1 MGLNLIMYIIFI
13 VIIICIIEIIM
24 SVNHKDII
32 YWLFILVI
40 FITSP
45 EVKKDMQG
53 FVDTLVFGVVITTIC
68 SSIPPL
74 VSWFQTL
81 LDMNDYQS
89 RVSDLEYKIDL
100 LTERMNALDSSKKDS

>member
-1 MGLNLIMYIIFI
+1 MFI
-13 VIIICIIEIIM
+13 TL
-24 SVNHKDII
+24 KDIV

-40 FITSP
+40 FITPS
-45 EVKKDMQG
+45 EIKEGMTR
-53 FVDTLVFGVVITTIC
+53 FIDTLVFGVVITTIC
-68 SSIPPL
+68 SSIPSL

-100 LTERMNALDSSKKDS
+100 LTERMNSVERSKKDS

>member
-1 MGLNLIMYIIFI
+1 M
-13 VIIICIIEIIM
+13 
-24 SVNHKDII
+24 
-32 YWLFILVI
+32 
-40 FITSP
+40 FITVKDVAYWCFFFVILITPS
-45 EVKKDMQG
+45 EVKEGMQR

-68 SSIPPL
+68 SSIPSL

-100 LTERMNALDSSKKDS
+100 LQERVNTLEHSKRDS

>member
-1 MGLNLIMYIIFI
+1 MFI
-13 VIIICIIEIIM
+13 TL
-24 SVNHKDII
+24 KDLT
-32 YWLFILVI
+32 YWLFILII
-40 FITSP
+40 FITPS
-45 EVKKDMQG
+45 EVKEGMQR

-68 SSIPPL
+68 SSIPSL

-100 LTERMNALDSSKKDS
+100 LTDRLNSVERSKKDS

>member
-1 MGLNLIMYIIFI
+1 MFI
-13 VIIICIIEIIM
+13 TL
-24 SVNHKDII
+24 KDIA

-40 FITSP
+40 FITPS
-45 EVKKDMQG
+45 EIKEGMTR
-53 FVDTLVFGVVITTIC
+53 FIDTLVFGVVITTIC
-68 SSIPPL
+68 SSIPSL

-100 LTERMNALDSSKKDS
+100 LTERMNSVERSKKDS

>member
-1 MGLNLIMYIIFI
+1 MFI
-13 VIIICIIEIIM
+13 TL
-24 SVNHKDII
+24 KDLA
-32 YWLFILVI
+32 YWLFILMI
-40 FITSP
+40 FITPS
-45 EVKKDMQG
+45 EVKEGMQR

-68 SSIPPL
+68 SSIPSL

-100 LTERMNALDSSKKDS
+100 LTERMISLELSKKDS

>member
-1 MGLNLIMYIIFI
+1 MFI
-13 VIIICIIEIIM
+13 TL
-24 SVNHKDII
+24 KDLA

-40 FITSP
+40 FITPS
-45 EVKKDMQG
+45 EVKEGVQR

-68 SSIPPL
+68 SSIPSL

-100 LTERMNALDSSKKDS
+100 LTERMNSIERSKKDS

>member
-1 MGLNLIMYIIFI
+1 MFI
-13 VIIICIIEIIM
+13 TL
-24 SVNHKDII
+24 KDLA

-40 FITSP
+40 FITPS
-45 EVKKDMQG
+45 EIKEGMQR

-68 SSIPPL
+68 SSIPSL

-100 LTERMNALDSSKKDS
+100 LTERMNSVERSKKDS

>member
-1 MGLNLIMYIIFI
+1 MFI
-13 VIIICIIEIIM
+13 TL
-24 SVNHKDII
+24 KDIA
-32 YWLFILVI
+32 YWCFFFMI
-40 FITSP
+40 FITPS
-45 EVKKDMQG
+45 EFKESMTR

-68 SSIPPL
+68 SSIPSL

-100 LTERMNALDSSKKDS
+100 LQERVNTLERSKKDS

>member
-1 MGLNLIMYIIFI
+1 MFI
-13 VIIICIIEIIM
+13 TL
-24 SVNHKDII
+24 KDLA
-32 YWLFILVI
+32 YWLFILII
-40 FITSP
+40 FITPS
-45 EVKKDMQG
+45 EVKEGMQR

-68 SSIPPL
+68 SSIPSL

-100 LTERMNALDSSKKDS
+100 LTDRMNSVERSKKDS

>member
-1 MGLNLIMYIIFI
+1 MFI
-13 VIIICIIEIIM
+13 TL
-24 SVNHKDII
+24 KDLA

-40 FITSP
+40 FITPS
-45 EVKKDMQG
+45 EVKEGVQR

-68 SSIPPL
+68 SSIPSL

-100 LTERMNALDSSKKDS
+100 LTERMNSVERSKKDS

>member
-1 MGLNLIMYIIFI
+1 MFI
-13 VIIICIIEIIM
+13 TL
-24 SVNHKDII
+24 KDIA

-40 FITSP
+40 FITPS
-45 EVKKDMQG
+45 EIKEGMTR

-68 SSIPPL
+68 SSIPSL

-100 LTERMNALDSSKKDS
+100 LTERMNSVERSKKDS

>member
-1 MGLNLIMYIIFI
+1 MFI
-13 VIIICIIEIIM
+13 TL
-24 SVNHKDII
+24 KDLA
-32 YWLFILVI
+32 YWLFILII
-40 FITSP
+40 FITPS
-45 EVKKDMQG
+45 EVKEGMQR

-68 SSIPPL
+68 SSIPSL

-100 LTERMNALDSSKKDS
+100 FTDRINALELSKKDS

>member
-1 MGLNLIMYIIFI
+1 MFI
-13 VIIICIIEIIM
+13 TL
-24 SVNHKDII
+24 KDIA

-40 FITSP
+40 FITPS
-45 EVKKDMQG
+45 EVKEGVQR

-68 SSIPPL
+68 SSIPSL

-100 LTERMNALDSSKKDS
+100 LTERMNSVERSKKDS

>member
-1 MGLNLIMYIIFI
+1 MFITLKDIAYWCFFFIIFI
-13 VIIICIIEIIM
+13 TPSEIKEGM
-24 SVNHKDII
+24 
-32 YWLFILVI
+32 
-40 FITSP
+40 TR
-45 EVKKDMQG
+45 

-68 SSIPPL
+68 SSIPSL

-100 LTERMNALDSSKKDS
+100 LTERMNTLELSKKDS

>member
-1 MGLNLIMYIIFI
+1 MIFI
-13 VIIICIIEIIM
+13 IP
-24 SVNHKDII
+24 S
-32 YWLFILVI
+32 
-40 FITSP
+40 
-45 EVKKDMQG
+45 EVKEGMKR

-68 SSIPPL
+68 SSIPSL

-100 LTERMNALDSSKKDS
+100 LTDRMSSLERSKKDS

>member
-1 MGLNLIMYIIFI
+1 MFITVKDFAYWSIF
-13 VIIICIIEIIM
+13 
-24 SVNHKDII
+24 
-32 YWLFILVI
+32 FVI
-40 FITSP
+40 FITPS
-45 EVKKDMQG
+45 EVKEGMTR

-68 SSIPPL
+68 SSIPSL

-100 LTERMNALDSSKKDS
+100 LQERVNTLERSKRDS

>member
-1 MGLNLIMYIIFI
+1 MFITVKDFAYWSIF
-13 VIIICIIEIIM
+13 
-24 SVNHKDII
+24 
-32 YWLFILVI
+32 FVI
-40 FITSP
+40 FITPS
-45 EVKKDMQG
+45 EFKEGMQR

-68 SSIPPL
+68 SSIPSL

-100 LTERMNALDSSKKDS
+100 LQERVNTLERSKRDS

>member
-1 MGLNLIMYIIFI
+1 MFI
-13 VIIICIIEIIM
+13 TL
-24 SVNHKDII
+24 KDLV
-32 YWLFILVI
+32 YWLFFLVI
-40 FITSP
+40 FITPS
-45 EVKKDMQG
+45 EVKEGMQR

-68 SSIPPL
+68 SSIPSL

-100 LTERMNALDSSKKDS
+100 LTDRMNSVERSKKDS

>member
-1 MGLNLIMYIIFI
+1 MHNKQKKKDKTMFI
-13 VIIICIIEIIM
+13 TL
-24 SVNHKDII
+24 KDIC

-40 FITSP
+40 FITP
-45 EVKKDMQG
+45 FEVKEGMQR

-68 SSIPPL
+68 SSIQPI

-89 RVSDLEYKIDL
+89 RVSDLEYKIEL
-100 LTERMNALDSSKKDS
+100 LTDRMNALERSKKDS

>member
-1 MGLNLIMYIIFI
+1 MFI
-13 VIIICIIEIIM
+13 TL
-24 SVNHKDII
+24 KDLA

-40 FITSP
+40 FITPS
-45 EVKKDMQG
+45 EVKEGLQR

-68 SSIPPL
+68 SSIPSL

-100 LTERMNALDSSKKDS
+100 LTERMNSVERSKKDS

>member
-1 MGLNLIMYIIFI
+1 MFI
-13 VIIICIIEIIM
+13 TL
-24 SVNHKDII
+24 KDLV
-32 YWLFILVI
+32 YWLFFLVI
-40 FITSP
+40 FITPS
-45 EVKKDMQG
+45 EVKEGMQR

-68 SSIPPL
+68 SSIPSL

-100 LTERMNALDSSKKDS
+100 LTERMNSVERSKKDS

>member
-1 MGLNLIMYIIFI
+1 MFI
-13 VIIICIIEIIM
+13 TL
-24 SVNHKDII
+24 KDLA

-40 FITSP
+40 FITPS
-45 EVKKDMQG
+45 EVKEGVQR

-68 SSIPPL
+68 SSIPSL

-100 LTERMNALDSSKKDS
+100 LTERMSSVERSKKDS